1 MNNQNQVQKQV
12 ATQAIAQ
19 TSTNPN
25 LDITPLI
32 MPISYSISGAIA
44 LAAIAAFLRQLFNL
58 GKE

>member
-1 MNNQNQVQKQV
+1 MNNQAQVQKQV

-32 MPISYSISGAIA
+32 MPISYAIAGAIA
-44 LAAIAAFLRQLFNL
+44 LASLATFLRQLS
-58 GKE
+58 GK

>member
-1 MNNQNQVQKQV
+1 MSAQIQKTVQQQ
-12 ATQAIAQ
+12 TQTTA

-32 MPISYSISGAIA
+32 MPISYAISGAIA

-58 GKE
+58 GRE